1 MSIRS
6 YQNKQPVIPESCTVM
21 EQVCI
26 YGDVKMGERCV
37 VMPGV
42 VMRAEANPI
51 RIGDD
56 TNIQDGCI
64 IHVEL
69 GEGGNVEI
77 GNGVTV
83 GHGAILHGCTL
94 KDRCM
99 IGMGA
104 IIQDGA
110 VVEEEC
116 LIAAGALV
124 TPRTVI
130 PRGHLAAGVPAKVRR
145 VLTPEEI
152 ADIDL
157 TKQEYQEYAAEY
169 RKEEKE

>member
-1 MSIRS
+1 
-6 YQNKQPVIPESCTVM
+6 
-21 EQVCI
+21 
-26 YGDVKMGERCV
+26 MGERCV

-69 GEGGNVEI
+69 GEGGDGEI
-77 GNGVTV
+77 GHGVTV

-145 VLTPEEI
+145 ALTREEI

-157 TKQEYQEYAAEY
+157 TKQEYQDYAAEY

>member
-1 MSIRS
+1 
-6 YQNKQPVIPESCTVM
+6 
-21 EQVCI
+21 
-26 YGDVKMGERCV
+26 MGERCV

-157 TKQEYQEYAAEY
+157 TKQEYQDYAAEY

>member
-1 MSIRS
+1 
-6 YQNKQPVIPESCTVM
+6 
-21 EQVCI
+21 
-26 YGDVKMGERCV
+26 MGERCV

-77 GNGVTV
+77 GSGVTV

>member
-1 MSIRS
+1 MAIGA
-6 YQNKQPVIPESCTVM
+6 YQNKQPVIPKSCTIM
-21 EQVCI
+21 EHVSI
-26 YGDVKMGERCV
+26 YGDVVLGEHCV
-37 VMPGV
+37 VMPQV
-42 VMRAEANPI
+42 VMLAEANPI
-51 RIGDD
+51 RIGDN

-116 LIAAGALV
+116 LIAAGAVV
-124 TPRTVI
+124 TPKTVI
-130 PRGHLAAGVPAKVRR
+130 PKGHLAAGVPAKVRR
-145 VLTPEEI
+145 ALTREEI
-152 ADIDL
+152 AEIDL
-157 TKQEYQEYAAEY
+157 TIQEYQEYAKAY
-169 RKEEKE
+169 RKEEKQ

>member
-1 MSIRS
+1 
-6 YQNKQPVIPESCTVM
+6 
-21 EQVCI
+21 
-26 YGDVKMGERCV
+26 
-37 VMPGV
+37 
-42 VMRAEANPI
+42 
-51 RIGDD
+51 
-56 TNIQDGCI
+56 
-64 IHVEL
+64 
-69 GEGGNVEI
+69 
-77 GNGVTV
+77 
-83 GHGAILHGCTL
+83 
-94 KDRCM
+94 M

-145 VLTPEEI
+145 ALTREEI

-157 TKQEYQEYAAEY
+157 TKQEYQDYAAEY